1 MLKSRFGNTIK
12 SSFQGIGAGLRTIK
26 SNVWRFTAR
35 VGLMDMEIVNGD
47 NLFWIFPDG
56 TTSTSTRPAKT
67 IAVEGIVTVTCSDW
81 SKSTIQLKA
90 NSTGSRIVCN
100 TRDLPR
106 ITSHLVINNCPNITG
121 NVADL
126 PRVTNVVNMDSCPG
140 IFGNIADLPRVG
152 AFINI
157 PNCPNIVG
165 SFGTNYSPS
174 CSNITLQNTGQTP
187 TDTDSCIITIANNTT
202 ARAGSILKVKAN
214 RTSASDSAKTVLV
227 GYGWTITDT

>member
-12 SSFQGIGAGLRTIK
+12 NSFQGIGAGLRTIK

-35 VGLMDMEIVNGD
+35 VGLMDMEVVNAD
-47 NLFWIFPDG
+47 NLLWTFPDG
-56 TTSTSTRPAKT
+56 TTSTANRPAKT

-81 SKSTIQLKA
+81 SKSTIQVKA

-106 ITSHLVINNCPNITG
+106 ITNYLGINNCPNIIG

-126 PRVTNVVNMDSCPG
+126 PKVTYFMNVDSCAG
-140 IFGNIADLPRVG
+140 MFGNVADLPKVTYFMNIYNCSSIVG
-152 AFINI
+152 AY
-157 PNCPNIVG
+157 
-165 SFGTNYSPS
+165 GTNYSPS
-174 CSNITLQNTGQTP
+174 CNNITLQNTGQTP
-187 TDTDSCIITIANNTT
+187 SDTDNCIITIANNTT

-214 RTSASDSAKTVLV
+214 RTSASDSAKAVLV